1 MMTMILHS
9 IASWK
14 NIKKQELAG
23 RSIGFIPTMGN
34 LHQGHLSLCQK
45 SALENDITVIS
56 IYVNPTQFNDTQDF
70 SQYPRTLAQD
80 MQQLE
85 HASVDYCLLL
95 SDTEMYAD
103 DFNYQVYENQLSQT
117 MEGVHRP
124 GHFTGMLTI
133 VLKLLAGVAPTN
145 AYFGE
150 KDYQQYLLISSMQK
164 AFFLDC
170 EVIACPTIR
179 EDSGLPFSSRNRR
192 LSLEDRKLAD
202 KFAQVFLQKDVSIE
216 DINQQI
222 QALGIEIDYCQ
233 EYLGRRW
240 VAVRIGPIR
249 ILDNYASS
257 L

>member
-56 IYVNPTQFNDTQDF
+56 IYVNPMQFNDTQDF

-85 HASVDYCLLL
+85 DAKVDYCLLL

-103 DFNYQVYENQLSQT
+103 DFNYQVCENQLSQT

-150 KDYQQYLLISSMQK
+150 KDYQRYLLISSMQK

-202 KFAQVFLQKDVSIE
+202 RFAQVFLQKDVSIE

>member
-14 NIKKQELAG
+14 NIKNQELADC
-23 RSIGFIPTMGN
+23 RIGFIPTMGN

-45 SALENDITVIS
+45 SALENDVTVIS

-80 MQQLE
+80 IQQLE
-85 HASVDYCLLL
+85 DAKVDYCLVL

-103 DFNYQVYENQLSQT
+103 DFNYQVSENQLSQT

-150 KDYQQYLLISSMQK
+150 KDYQQYLLISAMQK

-202 KFAQVFLQKDVSIE
+202 RFAQVFLQQDVSIE
-216 DINQQI
+216 EINQQI

-233 EYLGRRW
+233 EYHGRRW

>member
-23 RSIGFIPTMGN
+23 CSIGFIPTMGN

-85 HASVDYCLLL
+85 DAKVDYCLLL

-117 MEGVHRP
+117 MEGIHRP

-133 VLKLLAGVAPTN
+133 VLKLLSGVAPTN

-164 AFFLDC
+164 AFFIDC
-170 EVIACPTIR
+170 EIIACPTIR

-202 KFAQVFLQKDVSIE
+202 KFAQVFLHKDVSIE